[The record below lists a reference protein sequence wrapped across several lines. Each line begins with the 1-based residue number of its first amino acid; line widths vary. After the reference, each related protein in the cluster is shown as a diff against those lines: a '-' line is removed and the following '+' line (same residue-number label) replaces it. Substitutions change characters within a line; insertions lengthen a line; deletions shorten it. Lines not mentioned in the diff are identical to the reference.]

1 MVHDD
6 IRRRLIDAAAEVF
19 AERGYDGARVQQI
32 AERANL
38 TTGAIYN
45 RFSGKS
51 ELLLEAADH
60 HSEDLLPML
69 LDAELR
75 TADVLAAAAAALVD
89 SKPTLGRA
97 LLHELFLSARRE
109 PELADKLRPRLVES
123 NDRLARL
130 ISEDQSAGL
139 IHPEVDVAAMAVFCQ
154 AVGLGVDILQI
165 IGVDLPSPDEWQRVV
180 DLLISAVVPEV
191 TDATE
196 SAEEM

>member
-1 MVHDD
+1 MVDDD

-32 AERANL
+32 AERADL

-60 HSEDLLPML
+60 HSDDPLPML
-69 LDAELR
+69 IDADLS

-89 SKPTLGRA
+89 TKPTLGRA

-123 NDRLARL
+123 NEQLARL
-130 ISEDQSAGL
+130 ISADQAAGL
-139 IHPEVDVAAMAVFCQ
+139 IDPDLDVAATAVFCQ
-154 AVGLGVDILQI
+154 AVGLGVDILRM
-165 IGVDLPSPDEWQRVV
+165 IGVELPPPDDWQQLV
-180 DLLISAVVPEV
+180 DLLISAVVP
-191 TDATE
+191 D
-196 SAEEM
+196 EEDPA